1 MIHLMKYGEF
11 YYRFLFIILL
21 WLSIINDDNH
31 LLTVYFFM
39 SIIEGFKLS
48 WYAIKIKK
56 NFLHKLLPQ
65 DDLVSDDKG
74 TYRKAM
80 NNK

>member
-1 MIHLMKYGEF
+1 
-11 YYRFLFIILL
+11 
-21 WLSIINDDNH
+21 
-31 LLTVYFFM
+31 M

-48 WYAIKIKK
+48 WYAIKIK